1 MIVGAKV
8 TSKGQITLPKEIRK
22 LLAVDTGSVVVFE
35 TEGDRVFLKPVKGLM
50 EFKGA
55 LKGRK
60 PATDFDT
67 IRRAAKA
74 ARRARSNGRAT

>member
-1 MIVGAKV
+1 MVVAAKV
-8 TSKGQITLPKEIRK
+8 TSKGQITLPREVRK

-35 TEGDRVFLKPVKGLM
+35 TEGNRVFLKPVKSLR
-50 EFKGA
+50 EFKGS

-74 ARRARSNGRAT
+74 ARAARWNGRAR